1 MKDLGRRLPVSPA
14 VICLAIAVIASGI
27 FLLDLTSPLYFV
39 LDEWDLVLLR
49 QGWGLDA
56 FFAPFHEH
64 IVLAPS
70 FIYHLLLGIFG
81 QSSARPFQVT
91 ATATFLLCAV
101 LLFVWM
107 RRRVGDWAAL
117 IGTVMILFLGA
128 AFEDL
133 VWAFQIGYFGSLAGG
148 LGALVALDRDDRKGD
163 IIASVL
169 LLVSVTFSSLALPFI
184 AGAWVEWYL
193 NPRPRRNRLFM
204 PLVSTAFYG
213 FWWLG
218 WGHDAK
224 SSLSFANLI
233 DSPRYMFEAASAGF
247 VSLFGLATGDGSEP
261 SQPHL
266 IWGRIMLIAFIAF
279 GWWRVRRSGFSRSLA
294 VVLVIGL
301 SSLFL
306 TALNHNDLRPPTS
319 SRYQLATSIFILL
332 VAAELLRGVKF
343 KPAVLAVAAVV
354 AALSINGGISLMR
367 DRVDARWIPNSE
379 STKASLAALT
389 IAGDSMADDFQIDLG
404 LEEPVPQSDYL
415 RSIEDHGRLGYSESE
430 LESRDPSVRTT
441 VDSTLMTALGLELTA
456 ATPPTGELKCRKV
469 KPASTAAKP
478 LTITPGSY
486 AIANSGRTD
495 LTIFLGRFSDAPV
508 LPLGSI
514 LAGSGAGLEIPF
526 DSSSRPWE
534 MALDGTGTT
543 TVCG

>member
-1 MKDLGRRLPVSPA
+1 MSDLGRRLPVSPA
-14 VICLAIAVIASGI
+14 VICLSVAVLASGV
-27 FLLDLTSPLYFV
+27 FLLNLTAPLYFV

-49 QGWGLDA
+49 QGWDADA
-56 FFAPFHEH
+56 FLAPFHEH

-70 FIYHLLLGIFG
+70 FIYHVLLGIFG

-117 IGTVMILFLGA
+117 IGTIMILFLGA

-133 VWAFQIGYFGSLAGG
+133 VWSFQIGYFGSIAGG

-163 IIASVL
+163 VIASVL

-184 AGAWVEWYL
+184 AGAWAEWYL
-193 NPRPRRNRLFM
+193 NPRTKRDRLFM
-204 PLVSTAFYG
+204 PLVSTVFYAL
-213 FWWLG
+213 WWLG
-218 WGHDAK
+218 WGHDAE

-247 VSLFGLATGDGSEP
+247 TSLFGLATGDGSEP

-266 IWGRIMLIAFIAF
+266 IWGRIMLVAFIAL
-279 GWWRVRRSGFSRSLA
+279 GWWRVRKTGFSRSLA
-294 VVLVIGL
+294 VVLVIAL
-301 SSLFL
+301 VSLFL

-332 VAAELLRGVKF
+332 IAAELLRGVRF
-343 KPAVLAVAAVV
+343 KPAVLAVAAVI
-354 AALSINGGISLMR
+354 AALSISGGISLMR
-367 DRVDARWIPNSE
+367 DQVDARWTPNSE
-379 STKASLAALT
+379 NTKASLAALT

-404 LEEPVPQSDYL
+404 LEEPVPQADYL
-415 RSIEDHGRLGYSESE
+415 KSIEDHGRLGYAEPE
-430 LESRDPSVRTT
+430 LEGKDPAIRTA

-456 ATPPTGELKCRKV
+456 AAPPAGELACRKV
-469 KPASTAAKP
+469 RPASTATMP
-478 LTITPGSY
+478 LTIAPGSH

-495 LTIFLGRFSDAPV
+495 LTIFLGRFSDSPI

-514 LAGSGAGLEIPF
+514 LPGSSASLEIPF
-526 DSSSRPWE
+526 DNSSRPWK